1 MFPSARP
8 YQTLNLATH
17 IEPRQSTSRRPKNPP
32 LPPAT
37 SPKPAQWPYPAP
49 RMNLPK
55 IVLLIV
61 QIRRNVRAKKGEKAG
76 DGKCFVALVY
86 HFEVDRVRVKE
97 VGEK

>member
-1 MFPSARP
+1 
-8 YQTLNLATH
+8 
-17 IEPRQSTSRRPKNPP
+17 
-32 LPPAT
+32 
-37 SPKPAQWPYPAP
+37 
-49 RMNLPK
+49 MNLPK